1 MEYEDIESPQPSTSR
16 GNPQTMEAIKTTQNP
31 YYCDDSVQ
39 LEENVSGNT
48 KNSFQYFTWNYNIIA
63 LIN

>member
-48 KNSFQYFTWNYNIIA
+48 KCNFNF
-63 LIN
+63 LISGITILKWE